1 MVSCPSWVGAPLMMC
16 WHSQLSAV
24 KYGLIKYCG
33 EGHSKVVT
41 MTGISLRRKSE
52 SGLLALG
59 LGGLLRQAIPFK
71 YLELLFASDSKME
84 QKMDGK
90 FGAASVEMQAL

>member
-1 MVSCPSWVGAPLMMC
+1 MMC

-33 EGHSKVVT
+33 ERHSNVVI
-41 MTGISLRRKSE
+41 MTGISIRRNSE

-59 LGGLLRQAIPFK
+59 LGVLLPQATAFK
-71 YLELLFASDSKME
+71 YLEVLFANDSKME
-84 QKMDGK
+84 Q
-90 FGAASVEMQAL
+90 